1 MIKIKDDH
9 EMISICFQKN
19 LKLLEKA
26 KEATKEEHE
35 LILLIIIY
43 ELRQMT
49 NEIIE
54 NWNIADS

>member
-9 EMISICFQKN
+9 EMISTCFQKN

>member
-9 EMISICFQKN
+9 EMISTFFQKN

>member
-1 MIKIKDDH
+1 MKIKDDH
-9 EMISICFQKN
+9 EMISTFFQKN

-35 LILLIIIY
+35 LILLMIIY
-43 ELRQMT
+43 EFRQMT

>member
-1 MIKIKDDH
+1 
-9 EMISICFQKN
+9 MISTCFQKN

>member
-9 EMISICFQKN
+9 EMISTFFQKN

-43 ELRQMT
+43 ELD
-49 NEIIE
+49 NCYYFWGFFSEP
-54 NWNIADS
+54 

>member
-1 MIKIKDDH
+1 MMKIKDDH
-9 EMISICFQKN
+9 EMILTFFQKN

>member
-9 EMISICFQKN
+9 EMISTFFQKN
-19 LKLLEKA
+19 LKLLKKA

>member
-1 MIKIKDDH
+1 MMKIKDDH
-9 EMISICFQKN
+9 EMISTFFQKN

>member
-9 EMISICFQKN
+9 EMISTFFQKN
-19 LKLLEKA
+19 LKLLQKA